1 MIVILRLVHILS
13 ATFWVGTLLFT
24 AFFLFPALTEA
35 GPAAGA
41 VMGGLRKRGF
51 LIALPVSAL
60 LTLLS
65 GASLLWIASGGDI
78 GAYSRTPVGRV
89 FTMAGGLA
97 IIGFLIGLIVA
108 RPAGEK
114 LMQLTP
120 EMAAM
125 PEGPARAALQGQ
137 IAGLQ
142 RRVAM
147 STVFVSI
154 LVIIAAS
161 GMAVAR
167 YM

>member
-137 IAGLQ
+137 VAGLQ